1 MTPKHQE
8 CLAMLPIAAASPCL
22 PCGVRLPPLFD
33 AGSHQHL
40 AMEGTNLHFIRYAK
54 YTLRQLYE
62 AAGA

>member
-1 MTPKHQE
+1 
-8 CLAMLPIAAASPCL
+8 MLPIAAASPCL

-40 AMEGTNLHFIRYAK
+40 AMEGTNLHIIRYAK